1 MQAKI
6 LSAVRS
12 NRAVAPSGAYV
23 PSCWVHEENVDYC
36 SNQGSPNCVG
46 WSPAEPGSKKWGYT
60 TSILSDTLQQQ
71 LTPQQ
76 AFGMY
81 YDSRKSSR
89 LPGKC
94 ADKKTCWAVMDGKP
108 FPTNPSCAY
117 RPQQRPMTSHFSRPC
132 PAEIVVRNRNAA
144 GGCQ

>member
-12 NRAVAPSGAYV
+12 NRAAAPSGAYV

-60 TSILSDTLQQQ
+60 TSILSETLQQQ

-94 ADKKTCWAVMDGKP
+94 ADKKTCWAIMDGLA

-117 RPQQRPMTSHFSRPC
+117 RPQQRPITSHFSRPC

>member
-12 NRAVAPSGAYV
+12 NRAAAPSGAYV

-117 RPQQRPMTSHFSRPC
+117 RPQQRPIGFSLLVFIFR
-132 PAEIVVRNRNAA
+132 IVASNRNAA